1 MTITNGYL
9 TQSEALQ
16 YTGISDVANTDLLD
30 DVVTSVSRMID
41 QHCQRH
47 FWQATATARRFETT
61 STYRLDLGAFND
73 LVSVTSIKLDR
84 DGDGVFE
91 ETVSASDY
99 VLGPGNTLAYP
110 EAHPYRVIDMLNSQY
125 WPIPGGTAGTGRT
138 ALTEITG
145 TWGWSAV
152 PAAVKAACR
161 MQVARIFKRQE
172 SPLGVAGFGEFGVV
186 RLSQLDP
193 DVVSM
198 LAPYRLLDTGI
209 A

>member
-47 FWQATATARRFETT
+47 FWQATAAARRFETT

-125 WPIPGGTAGTGRT
+125 WPIPRGTAGTGRT

-145 TWGWSAV
+145 TWGWSAI

>member
-47 FWQATATARRFETT
+47 FWQATAIARRFETT

>member
-9 TQSEALQ
+9 LRQEAID
-16 YTGISDVANTDLLD
+16 YTGINELADTELLD

-47 FWQATATARRFETT
+47 FWHVHATARVFPTT
-61 STYRLDLGAFND
+61 SSYRLNLGAFND
-73 LVSVTSIKLDR
+73 LVSVTSIKCDR

-91 ETVSASDY
+91 ETISATNY
-99 VLGPGNTLAYP
+99 VLGPQNSAGYP
-110 EAHPYRVIDMLNSQY
+110 EAHPYQFVEILNSLY
-125 WPIPGGTAGTGRT
+125 WPIPGGTAGTGRMM
-138 ALTEITG
+138 LTEITG

-161 MQVARIFKRQE
+161 MQVARIVKRQE

-198 LAPYRLLDTGI
+198 LAPYRLLETGI